1 MKLIQT
7 GKVEIQQSDAQ
18 VSRQTYSHGVD
29 RGRIDPKAEP
39 TFRAVTVRVG
49 DVAGQAHM
57 QRAAEALVMG
67 LCRREGRNT
76 VAVVEL
82 PTQWNHA
89 ALHPVTGLL
98 THKAGVDT

>member
-1 MKLIQT
+1 M
-7 GKVEIQQSDAQ
+7 
-18 VSRQTYSHGVD
+18 
-29 RGRIDPKAEP
+29 
-39 TFRAVTVRVG
+39 RVG

-82 PTQWNHA
+82 PTQWYHA

-98 THKAGVDT
+98 THKA